1 VTERRAAIG
10 VVGAGWFSNLAHL
23 PALTADSRVDL
34 VAVCDADPA
43 RAEQAARRFDI
54 PHTFSNAQE
63 LFALEGLDGVIIA
76 TPHTTHFALA
86 YSALRAGLDVL
97 VEKPL
102 TTVAAEAW
110 QLVEL
115 ARELDR
121 ILIVGSTYQYTDA
134 APRIRR
140 AVQRDIGELVAV
152 NAEFSSGTLSL
163 FSTTGG
169 PADNADEPGQPHGST
184 YSDPSLSGGGQG
196 HSQLSH
202 LLGLLLWTTGDQATD
217 VFARMENRGIT
228 VDIVD
233 AMTFRLEG
241 GALCVASSTGTTP
254 PGVPSR
260 QIIRYHGTEGMVE
273 HDFITA
279 EGRLYS
285 TDGTTVVFENPP
297 GAATYPLDGPAGA
310 FVRMILDRTDIG
322 SASGAAA
329 SVALL
334 DAAYESAR
342 TGGAVEVLRGSLDPS
357 PFERTAAAHD

>member
-1 VTERRAAIG
+1 MSARRAAIG

-23 PALTADSRVDL
+23 PTLQADPRVDL

-43 RAEQAARRFDI
+43 RAELAARRFGI
-54 PHTFSNAQE
+54 PRAFSNAQE
-63 LFALEGLDGVIIA
+63 LFSLDGLDGVVIA

-86 YSALRAGLDVL
+86 NSALRSGLDVL
-97 VEKPL
+97 VDKPL
-102 TTVAAEAW
+102 TTVGAEAW

-115 ARELDR
+115 SRELGR

-134 APRIRR
+134 APHIRQ
-140 AVQRDIGELVAV
+140 AVHAGIGELVAV
-152 NAEFSSGTLSL
+152 NAEFSSGTLPL

-169 PADNADEPGQPHGST
+169 PEDNADDPSRPHGST

-202 LLGLLLWTTGDQATD
+202 LLGVLLWTAGDQATD

-233 AMTFRLEG
+233 AMTFRLTG

-273 HDFITA
+273 HDFIAA
-279 EGRLYS
+279 EGRLYR
-285 TDGTTVVFENPP
+285 TDGTVTVFENPAGEP
-297 GAATYPLDGPAGA
+297 TYPLGGPAA
-310 FVRMILDRTDIG
+310 ELVRMILDGTDVG
-322 SASGAAA
+322 SPAAAAA

-342 TGGAVEVLRGSLDPS
+342 SALPVEVLRGTFDSA
-357 PFERTAAAHD
+357 PFERNTATHD